1 MSRLISDLTRS
12 TFDVAAGL
20 FYIGFLL
27 LAVYWLAT
35 PVRRVLA
42 VCSVVTHIKIRDLR
56 NGKWPVTIPTIRSRR
71 LAISDPSLRRHRNFG
86 LWGAVLVGTSGALF
100 FLGAILGLWV

>member
-1 MSRLISDLTRS
+1 MSRLIGDLTRL
-12 TFDVAAGL
+12 TFDVAVGL

-27 LAVYWLAT
+27 LAVYWLVT

-42 VCSVVTHIKIRDLR
+42 VCSVVTHIKIRDLSD
-56 NGKWPVTIPTIRSRR
+56 GKWPAAIPTIRSRQ
-71 LAISDPSLRRHRNFG
+71 LAMSDSYLRRHRNFG

-100 FLGAILGLWV
+100 FFGAILGLWA